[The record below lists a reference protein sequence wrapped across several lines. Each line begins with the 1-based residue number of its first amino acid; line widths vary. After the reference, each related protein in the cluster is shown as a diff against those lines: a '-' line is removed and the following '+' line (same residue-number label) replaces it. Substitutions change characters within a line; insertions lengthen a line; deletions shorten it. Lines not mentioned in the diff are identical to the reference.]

1 MNESSGEG
9 TLLST
14 DMLLETLQTVRA
26 LPLPPKA
33 FLLYKQ
39 RCLPH
44 GAGSAATQN
53 PELFTGMGPCDWN
66 GYYVSL
72 V

>member
-1 MNESSGEG
+1 MNESSGKG

-14 DMLLETLQTVRA
+14 DVLLETLQTVRT

-39 RCLPH
+39 RCLPYSEQVQQPLTTLSSSQ
-44 GAGSAATQN
+44 GWA
-53 PELFTGMGPCDWN
+53 LVTGM
-66 GYYVSL
+66 VIM
-72 V
+72 